1 MRKIRDLKAGNAAQY
16 PVFQAGDDVPI
27 MSLAELNQPTEPTEP
42 RKTKNCLANS
52 LEDNRERY
60 KLLYA
65 SIAAIPDSR
74 VTVCKHI
81 AAFNPETQ
89 GSKSVKIGVNGD
101 GETSF
106 MDAAVCG
113 SVWLCPVCN
122 PRIAKQRQQEIL
134 HSMRMN
140 RERGGVTLMLT
151 LTFSHDR
158 NDVLAELLKNFSKAL
173 SKMKGCRKYK
183 NIKKMI
189 GYLGSIRAL
198 EFTHSDRNGWHP
210 HVHEIFFL
218 KESISEKQAEQ
229 FRADVFELW
238 EKYAVKCGLGK
249 PNEEHGVDVKYSVD
263 RKKNEGMLASYVSGM
278 DYEITHLHT
287 KESKEKGE
295 YSGRTPW
302 EILKSIA
309 ASKNKNERDVF
320 LWRQFANAVHGRNQ
334 LFWSRGLKKMFEV
347 EEFTD
352 QQAAEKFEAKKIVRV
367 LDDEEFY
374 LVCHAKKHAEVLEV
388 ARLAPL
394 FLDHW
399 FKRLKKQYEK
409 VLFRRRK
416 EKRESDDWIRENCDS
431 RYEREK
437 AVRVFCMVTGR

>member
-1 MRKIRDLKAGNAAQY
+1 MSKIRGIHGKAGAQY
-16 PVFQAGDDVPI
+16 SAFQADGNAPLITMADTNRPV
-27 MSLAELNQPTEPTEP
+27 EPVEP
-42 RKTKNCLANS
+42 RQSKNSLANS
-52 LEDNRERY
+52 LEENRNRY

-65 SIAAIPDSR
+65 AIEAIPDSR
-74 VTVCKHI
+74 VTVCKHV
-81 AAFNPETQ
+81 AAFNPETM
-89 GSKSVKIGVNGD
+89 GSKNVRIGVNAE

-134 HSMRMN
+134 HCMRMN

-173 SKMKGCRKYK
+173 SKMKGCRQYK
-183 NIKKMI
+183 NIKKAI

-218 KESISEKQAEQ
+218 KESISEELAAD
-229 FRADVFELW
+229 FRADVYDLW
-238 EKYAVKCGLGK
+238 KKYAVKCGLGE
-249 PNEEHGVDVKYSVD
+249 PNEEHGVDVSYSVD
-263 RKKNEGMLASYVSGM
+263 REKNEGMLASYVSGM

-287 KESKEKGE
+287 KDSKEKGE
-295 YSGRTPW
+295 YAGRTPW

-309 ASKNKNERDVF
+309 ATKNKNERDVF

-352 QQAAEKFEAKKIVRV
+352 QQAAEKFEEKKTLRV

-388 ARLAPL
+388 ARLAPM

-399 FKRLKKQYEK
+399 FKNLKKKYQQ
-409 VLFRRRK
+409 VLMRRRR
-416 EKRESDDWIRENCDS
+416 EKSELDRWINEHCDS
-431 RYEREK
+431 PAMAEK
-437 AVRVFCMVTGR
+437 AARVFCMVTGR